1 MNPSFVEASTL
12 CVLVVDDAA
21 FSRDV
26 TQEMLATEGIIDIQM
41 ADNGH
46 GAMRVLEYMPE
57 PPDLLICD
65 VFMPDMDGIEFMS
78 ELAQRQYQGGVV
90 RVTGVDVQT
99 LALARD
105 LASGQ
110 GIRILGAFSKPL
122 RQDDLV
128 QMLALR

>member
-12 CVLVVDDAA
+12 CVLVVDDDA